1 MKADISTQISQSE
14 TGQGMLSTTRSVRDR
29 MALLSSTFERVVR
42 GDSVEGE
49 YKRGE
54 DALEGMLLS
63 EGSTSAFALMFW
75 SVRDMKAM
83 KATYG
88 KAVEDSGRIRSFAA
102 PAV

>member
-1 MKADISTQISQSE
+1 MKAGISTQISQSE
-14 TGQGMLSTTRSVRDR
+14 TGQDMLSTTRGVRDR

-63 EGSTSAFALMFW
+63 EGEHKCLRVDVLECKRHESNEGH
-75 SVRDMKAM
+75 VRK
-83 KATYG
+83 G
-88 KAVEDSGRIRSFAA
+88 SRR
-102 PAV
+102 